1 MAALFNFINLTPH
14 AISVRKENGS
24 TFTVEPSGI
33 VARVATHEQKIGEL
47 DGVPLMKRSFGEV
60 ENLPEVKEGTI
71 YIVSSLVLPAA
82 AAAGRT
88 DVVAPD
94 TGATA
99 IRDEN
104 GHIVAVTRFVA
115 P

>member
-1 MAALFNFINLTPH
+1 MAKFINLTSH
-14 AISVRKENGS
+14 AISVKKNDGS

-33 VARVATHEQKIGEL
+33 IARVSTHEQVIGEL
-47 DGVPLMKRSFGEV
+47 DGVPLVTRKFGEV
-60 ENLPEVKEGTI
+60 ENLPEPTEGTI
-71 YIVSSLVLPAA
+71 YIVSSLVLSALN
-82 AAAGRT
+82 GRE

-99 IRDEN
+99 IRNED